1 MPHFKIEQI
10 ALSIP
15 GAQRAQNF
23 LAKIGLTE
31 WFHDHVV
38 ATGRVFEVDV
48 FKGQRGDCTNEADLR
63 FNYQAGNGT
72 DGGAGKPLELEIL
85 DYTKGC
91 NWIHENIEYIDA
103 HDNQVSHLGMHV
115 TAAELAEWRKFFKEE
130 GIQVAQE
137 VVTDSHTNP
146 NIAGQRRYNYVIFD
160 TREIIGVDLK
170 FIVRLNQDGTPYTV

>member
-15 GAQRAQNF
+15 DAQRAQDF

-38 ATGRVFEVDV
+38 ATGDV
-48 FKGQRGDCTNEADLR
+48 FSSYREDGLHDGVTNEADLR
-63 FNYQAGNGT
+63 FNYQSGNGT

-85 DYTKGC
+85 DYTNGI
-91 NWIHENIEYIDA
+91 NWIGENVKDGYAHE
-103 HDNQVSHLGMHV
+103 NQVSHLGMHV
-115 TAAELAEWRKFFKEE
+115 TFEELAEWHKFFESE
-130 GIQVAQE
+130 GIHIAQE

>member
-1 MPHFKIEQI
+1 M
-10 ALSIP
+10 
-15 GAQRAQNF
+15 R
-23 LAKIGLTE
+23 
-31 WFHDHVV
+31 
-38 ATGRVFEVDV
+38 
-48 FKGQRGDCTNEADLR
+48 
-63 FNYQAGNGT
+63 
-72 DGGAGKPLELEIL
+72 
-85 DYTKGC
+85 
-91 NWIHENIEYIDA
+91 
-103 HDNQVSHLGMHV
+103 V